1 MSGKQTVGILASL
14 LVVLAM
20 AISASAA
27 RYSGI
32 AYCNEPTSVSMNTPT
47 DSGLSGAEGLG
58 TECATFSASAIDFS
72 AEATGASYTLGG
84 FLNSLGAAS
93 GISYLNGFTA
103 ASDPNN
109 SLWVFTGTAGFTTS
123 QPFAVLH
130 DDGTEMYVNGANVLN
145 APGPTPPVTSNFT
158 YTGATGN
165 FPFEFIYTEC
175 CNGQMDYITNL
186 APTIPVSEPSS
197 LLLLGT
203 GLIGFGAYARRRF
216 GL

>member
-20 AISASAA
+20 AVSASAA
-27 RYSGI
+27 SYSGI
-32 AYCNEPTSVSMNTPT
+32 AYCGVSTSVSQNTPT
-47 DSGLSGAEGLG
+47 DSGLSAAEATG

-72 AEATGASYTLGG
+72 AEALGASYTLGG
-84 FLNSLGAAS
+84 FLNSFGAAS

-103 ASDPNN
+103 ASNPND
-109 SLWVFTGTAGFTTS
+109 SLWVFTGTAGFTNG
-123 QPFAVLH
+123 QGFAVTH
-130 DDGTEMYVNGANVLN
+130 DDGTQMYVNSVNVLSD
-145 APGPTPPVTSNFT
+145 PGPTPPVTTLFT
-158 YTGATGN
+158 YSGATGN

-175 CNGQMDYITNL
+175 CAGQMDYITNL
-186 APTIPVSEPSS
+186 APPISEPSS

-216 GL
+216 GW